1 MDELFQIYL
10 LEVQENDDPFV
21 NNSTKSYL
29 LRESH
34 IHQPVIPSLPLIKRP
49 LTAAYALAD
58 ELHDQDETTL
68 LDEPIV
74 DSLSK

>member
-1 MDELFQIYL
+1 M
-10 LEVQENDDPFV
+10 NS
-21 NNSTKSYL
+21 STKSYL

-34 IHQPVIPSLPLIKRP
+34 IRRPVIPSPPLVKRP
-49 LTAAYALAD
+49 LTAVYPPAD
-58 ELHDQDETTL
+58 ELHDQDEATL